1 MENTTLTPVT
11 EFHQITINEYL
22 AAKQEITK
30 RLMSMSEDYIAIGYL
45 LRQIEESEAYKY
57 ENGYKNIKEFAKAE
71 FNMSESS
78 VSRFMAIN
86 REFSK
91 GGYSKELAEEYRGF
105 GASKLSELL
114 NMSEEDRKLV
124 TATTTVATI
133 REIKEFNREAE
144 AMAAEQ
150 EEQIPGQQN
159 VEETIAA
166 YERGEFEVEKETVVA
181 EVLEQVPV
189 NTRTWSDLESV
200 LIEFFRDTPDLLN
213 EIYSMDLSNY
223 EEVVE
228 KINPSGNKTCRHKT
242 AFLFMYGY
250 GDGCI
255 LKKMGAPNT
264 NYTWPDVIKTIVD
277 IYKDTYTD
285 PGTVHKNFYSTYGE
299 AKKAAVAEVVNERKD
314 EEYRTPHPENIV
326 SLCYSCIEYETCN
339 FKSDTCKNCDIYG
352 NRAEA
357 HKTEEQRYDEEQA
370 KIDKQ
375 TAKKLQEMADEK
387 KMEKLPSDSGPREPQ
402 VHEIKLG
409 AEFFEDVLKCKKTF
423 EVRKNDRDY
432 RVGDLLLLKE
442 FKNGEE
448 TGRTCKR
455 IVGYMLEDYNGVMD
469 GYCVMAMSPV
479 SEDGQALGYVDVN
492 KVFGLI
498 ESNANG
504 VTNENEEYILVEDAI
519 SYVKVGIYRGGN
531 NE

>member
-1 MENTTLTPVT
+1 MENTTLTPVA

-45 LRQIEESEAYKY
+45 LRQIDESEAYKY
-57 ENGYKNIKEFAKAE
+57 ENGYKSLKEFAKAE

-166 YERGEFEVEKETVVA
+166 YERGEFEVDKETVVA

-189 NTRTWSDLESV
+189 NTRTWSDLEQL
-200 LIEFFRDTPDLLN
+200 LIEFFRDAPERLN
-213 EIYSMDLSNY
+213 KIYSMDLKNY

-228 KINPSGNKTCRHKT
+228 QINPSGNKTFRYKT
-242 AFLFMYGY
+242 AFIFMYGY
-250 GDGCI
+250 GDGCV

-264 NYTWPDVIKTIVD
+264 NYTWPEIIETIVG
-277 IYKDTYTD
+277 IYKETYTTPD
-285 PGTVHKNFYSTYGE
+285 TVHKNFYSLYGVE
-299 AKKAAVAEVVNERKD
+299 KKAAVVEHKEDPVE
-314 EEYRTPHPENIV
+314 EEYQTPHPESIT
-326 SLCYSCIEYETCN
+326 SICYSCTEYETCN
-339 FKSDTCKNCDIYG
+339 VKSGTCTACDQYK

-357 HKTEEQRYDEEQA
+357 NKTAEQKYDEEQA

-375 TAKKLQEMADEK
+375 TAKKLREMADEK
-387 KMEKLPSDSGPREPQ
+387 KMEKLPSDNGPREQ
-402 VHEIKLG
+402 KTHEVKLG
-409 AEFFEDVLKCKKTF
+409 AEFFEDVLHNRKTF
-423 EVRKNDRDY
+423 ELRKNDRDY
-432 RVGDLLLLKE
+432 RVGDLLVLKE

-448 TGRTCKR
+448 TGRECTR
-455 IVGYMLEDYNGVMD
+455 YINYMLEDYTGLVE
-469 GYCVMAMSPV
+469 GYCVMSIVPV
-479 SEDGQALGYVDVN
+479 
-492 KVFGLI
+492 
-498 ESNANG
+498 
-504 VTNENEEYILVEDAI
+504 NENCEQLQYADIEQICNDVKANCNGCTEDNDDYILVEDAVEFI
-519 SYVKVGIYRGGN
+519 KRGGN
-531 NE
+531 Y

>member
-1 MENTTLTPVT
+1 MDSTALTPMV

-45 LRQIEESEAYKY
+45 LRQIDESEAYKY
-57 ENGYKNIKEFAKAE
+57 ENGYKSLKEFAKAE

-114 NMSEEDRKLV
+114 NMSAEDRKLV

-200 LIEFFRDTPDLLN
+200 LIEFFRETPDLLN

-228 KINPSGNKTCRHKT
+228 KINPAGNKTCRYKT

-255 LKKMGAPNT
+255 LKKMGASNT

-285 PGTVHKNFYSTYGE
+285 PGTVHQNFYSQDKKIEETKLIE
-299 AKKAAVAEVVNERKD
+299 TPKAAV
-314 EEYRTPHPENIV
+314 EEYETPHPESIT
-326 SLCYSCIEYETCN
+326 SICYSCTEYETCN
-339 FKSDTCKNCDIYG
+339 VKKGTCVSCDQYK

-357 HKTEEQRYDEEQA
+357 YKTDEQRYDEEQA

-375 TAKKLQEMADEK
+375 TAKKLQEIADEK
-387 KMEKLPSDSGPREPQ
+387 KMEKLPSDRGPREQ
-402 VHEIKLG
+402 KTHEVKLG
-409 AEFFEDVLKCKKTF
+409 AEFFEDVLHNRKTF
-423 EVRKNDRDY
+423 ELRKNDRDY
-432 RVGDLLLLKE
+432 RVGDLLVLKE

-448 TGRTCKR
+448 TGRECTR
-455 IVGYMLEDYNGVMD
+455 YINYMLEDYTGLAE
-469 GYCVMAMSPV
+469 GYCVMSIVPV
-479 SEDGQALGYVDVN
+479 
-492 KVFGLI
+492 
-498 ESNANG
+498 
-504 VTNENEEYILVEDAI
+504 NENCEQLQYADIEQICNDVKANCNGCTEDNDDYILVEDAVEFI
-519 SYVKVGIYRGGN
+519 KRGGN
-531 NE
+531 Y

>member
-1 MENTTLTPVT
+1 MDTTLTPVV

-22 AAKQEITK
+22 EAKQEITK
-30 RLMSMSEDYIAIGYL
+30 RLMSMSDDYIAIGYL
-45 LRQIEESEAYKY
+45 LRKIEESKAYEY
-57 ENGYKNIKEFAKAE
+57 ENGYKSLKEFAKEE

-91 GGYSKELAEEYRGF
+91 DGYSKELAEEYRGF

-159 VEETIAA
+159 VEDTIAA
-166 YERGEFEVEKETVVA
+166 YERGEFEVDKETVVA

-189 NTRTWSDLESV
+189 NTRTWSDLEQL
-200 LIEFFRDTPDLLN
+200 LIEFFRDAPERLN
-213 EIYSMDLSNY
+213 KIYSMDLKNY

-228 KINPSGNKTCRHKT
+228 QINPSGNKTFRYKT
-242 AFLFMYGY
+242 AFIFMYGY
-250 GDGCI
+250 GDGCV

-264 NYTWPDVIKTIVD
+264 NYTWPEIIETIVG
-277 IYKDTYTD
+277 IYKDTYTTPD
-285 PGTVHKNFYSTYGE
+285 TVHKNFYSVYGVE
-299 AKKAAVAEVVNERKD
+299 KKAAVEEQKED
-314 EEYRTPHPENIV
+314 HTEEYKTPNPEKII
-326 SLCYSCIEYETCN
+326 SLCYSCVEYETCN
-339 FKSDTCKNCDIYG
+339 FKSDTCTGCDIYG

-357 HKTEEQRYDEEQA
+357 YKTDEQRYDEEQA
-370 KIDKQ
+370 KIDKE
-375 TAKKLQEMADEK
+375 TAKKLRDIEDEK
-387 KMEKLPSDSGPREPQ
+387 KMERLPSDSGPREPQ

-409 AEFFEDVLKCKKTF
+409 AEFFDDVLKCKKTF
-423 EVRKNDRDY
+423 EVRKDDRDY
-432 RVGDLLLLKE
+432 QVGDLLVLKE

-448 TGRTCKR
+448 TGRICKR
-455 IVGYMLEDYNGVMD
+455 CVGYILKDYNGVMD
-469 GYCVMAMSPV
+469 GYCVMAMAPMGEEIKKILFNHDSYPYCPHCGN
-479 SEDGQALGYVDVN
+479 EFETYPYGKIKRGYCYVCG
-492 KVFGLI
+492 K
-498 ESNANG
+498 E
-504 VTNENEEYILVEDAI
+504 VTNE
-519 SYVKVGIYRGGN
+519 
-531 NE
+531 

>member
-1 MENTTLTPVT
+1 MENTTLTPVA

-189 NTRTWSDLESV
+189 NTRTWSDLEQL
-200 LIEFFRDTPDLLN
+200 LIEFFRETPDLLN
-213 EIYSMDLSNY
+213 EIYSTDLSNY

-228 KINPSGNKTCRHKT
+228 KINPAGNKTCRHKT
-242 AFLFMYGY
+242 VFLFMYGY

-299 AKKAAVAEVVNERKD
+299 TTKAAVAEVVNERKD

-375 TAKKLQEMADEK
+375 TAKKLREMADEK
-387 KMEKLPSDSGPREPQ
+387 KMEKLPSDNGPREQ
-402 VHEIKLG
+402 KTHEVKLG
-409 AEFFEDVLKCKKTF
+409 AEFFEDVLHNRKTF
-423 EVRKNDRDY
+423 ELRKNDRDY
-432 RVGDLLLLKE
+432 RVGDLLVLKE

-448 TGRTCKR
+448 TGRECTR
-455 IVGYMLEDYNGVMD
+455 YINYMLEDYTGLVE
-469 GYCVMAMSPV
+469 GYCVMSIVPV
-479 SEDGQALGYVDVN
+479 
-492 KVFGLI
+492 
-498 ESNANG
+498 
-504 VTNENEEYILVEDAI
+504 NENCEQLQYADIEQICNDVKANCNGCTEDNDDYILVEDAVEFI
-519 SYVKVGIYRGGN
+519 KRGGN
-531 NE
+531 Y

>member
-1 MENTTLTPVT
+1 MENTTLAPVA

-144 AMAAEQ
+144 AMAAV
-150 EEQIPGQQN
+150 EEQIPEQQN

-166 YERGEFEVEKETVVA
+166 YERGEFVGGLDTSTQESETVVA

-189 NTRTWSDLESV
+189 NTRTWSDLEQL
-200 LIEFFRDTPDLLN
+200 LIEFFRDAPERLN
-213 EIYSMDLSNY
+213 KIYSMDLKNY

-228 KINPSGNKTCRHKT
+228 QINPSGNKTFRYKT
-242 AFLFMYGY
+242 AFIFMYGY
-250 GDGCI
+250 GDGCV

-264 NYTWPDVIKTIVD
+264 NYTWPEIIETIVG
-277 IYKDTYTD
+277 IYKETYTTPD
-285 PGTVHKNFYSTYGE
+285 TVHKNFYSVYGVE
-299 AKKAAVAEVVNERKD
+299 KKAAVVKEDPVE
-314 EEYRTPHPENIV
+314 EEYQTPHPESIT
-326 SLCYSCIEYETCN
+326 SICYSCTEYETCN
-339 FKSDTCKNCDIYG
+339 VKKGTCVSCDRYK

-357 HKTEEQRYDEEQA
+357 NKTAEQKYDEEQA

-387 KMEKLPSDSGPREPQ
+387 KMEKLPSAARPREPQ
-402 VHEIKLG
+402 THELKLG
-409 AEFFEDVLKCKKTF
+409 AEFFQDVLYCRKTF
-423 EVRKNDRDY
+423 ELRKNDRDY
-432 RVGDLLLLKE
+432 RVGDSLVFKE

-448 TGRTCKR
+448 TGRECKR
-455 IVGYMLEDYNGVMD
+455 NICYMLEDYTGLME
-469 GYCVMAMSPV
+469 GYCIM
-479 SEDGQALGYVDVN
+479 
-492 KVFGLI
+492 GL
-498 ESNANG
+498 
-504 VTNENEEYILVEDAI
+504 
-519 SYVKVGIYRGGN
+519 
-531 NE
+531 

>member
-1 MENTTLTPVT
+1 MENTTLAPVA

-30 RLMSMSEDYIAIGYL
+30 RLVSMSEDYIAIGYL
-45 LRQIEESEAYKY
+45 LRQIEESKAYKY

-144 AMAAEQ
+144 AMAAV

-166 YERGEFEVEKETVVA
+166 YERGEFVGGLDTSTQESETVVA

-189 NTRTWSDLESV
+189 NTRNWSDLEIL
-200 LIEFFRDTPDLLN
+200 LIEFFRGTPELLN
-213 EIYSMDLSNY
+213 KIYSMDLKNY

-228 KINPSGNKTCRHKT
+228 QINPSGNKTFRYKT
-242 AFLFMYGY
+242 AFIFMYGY
-250 GDGCI
+250 GDGCV

-264 NYTWPDVIKTIVD
+264 NYTWPEIIETIVG
-277 IYKDTYTD
+277 IYKETYTTPD
-285 PGTVHKNFYSTYGE
+285 TVHKNFYSVYGVE
-299 AKKAAVAEVVNERKD
+299 KKAAVVK
-314 EEYRTPHPENIV
+314 EETVKEETSKAAVKEYETPHPIRVE
-326 SLCYSCIEYETCN
+326 SKCYTCTEYEVCEL
-339 FKSDTCKNCDIYG
+339 KSDNCEECDVY
-352 NRAEA
+352 NDRREA
-357 HKTEEQRYDEEQA
+357 YKTDEQRYDEEQA

-387 KMEKLPSDSGPREPQ
+387 KMEKLPSDRGPREPQ
-402 VHEIKLG
+402 THELKLG
-409 AEFFEDVLKCKKTF
+409 AEFFQDVLYCRKTF
-423 EVRKNDRDY
+423 ELRKNDRDY
-432 RVGDLLLLKE
+432 RVGDSLVFKE

-448 TGRTCKR
+448 TGRECKR
-455 IVGYMLEDYNGVMD
+455 NICYMLEDYTGLME
-469 GYCVMAMSPV
+469 GYCIM
-479 SEDGQALGYVDVN
+479 
-492 KVFGLI
+492 GL
-498 ESNANG
+498 
-504 VTNENEEYILVEDAI
+504 
-519 SYVKVGIYRGGN
+519 
-531 NE
+531 

>member
-1 MENTTLTPVT
+1 MENTTLTPMV

-45 LRQIEESEAYKY
+45 LRQIDESEAYKY
-57 ENGYKNIKEFAKAE
+57 ENGYKSLKEFAKAE

-144 AMAAEQ
+144 AMAVEQ

-166 YERGEFEVEKETVVA
+166 YERGDFEVDKETVVA
-181 EVLEQVPV
+181 EALEQVPV

-200 LIEFFRDTPDLLN
+200 LIEFFRETPDLLN

-228 KINPSGNKTCRHKT
+228 KINPSGNKTFRYKT
-242 AFLFMYGY
+242 AFIFMYGY
-250 GDGCI
+250 GDGCV

-264 NYTWPDVIKTIVD
+264 NYTWPEIIETIAG
-277 IYKDTYTD
+277 IYKDTYTTPD
-285 PGTVHKNFYSTYGE
+285 TVHKNFYSVYGVE
-299 AKKAAVAEVVNERKD
+299 KKAAVEEQKEDPA
-314 EEYRTPHPENIV
+314 EEYKTPNPEKII
-326 SLCYSCIEYETCN
+326 SLCYSCVEYETCN
-339 FKSDTCKNCDIYG
+339 FKSGTCTRCDLYS

-357 HKTEEQRYDEEQA
+357 NKTDEQRYDEEQA
-370 KIDKQ
+370 KIDKE
-375 TAKKLQEMADEK
+375 TAKKLQVMEDEK
-387 KMEKLPSDSGPREPQ
+387 KMGKLPSDSGPREAQ

-409 AEFFEDVLKCKKTF
+409 AEFFDDVLKCKKTF

-455 IVGYMLEDYNGVMD
+455 RVGYMLEDYNGVMD
-469 GYCVMAMSPV
+469 GYCVMAMAPI

-519 SYVKVGIYRGGN
+519 SYVKIGIYRGGN

>member
-1 MENTTLTPVT
+1 MDSTALAPVT

-45 LRQIEESEAYKY
+45 LRQIDESEAYKY
-57 ENGYKNIKEFAKAE
+57 ENGYKSLKEFAKAE

-200 LIEFFRDTPDLLN
+200 LIEFFRETPDLLN

-228 KINPSGNKTCRHKT
+228 KINPAGNKTCRYKT

-264 NYTWPDVIKTIVD
+264 NYTWPEIIETIVG
-277 IYKDTYTD
+277 IYKDTYTTPD
-285 PGTVHKNFYSTYGE
+285 TVHKNFYSVYGVE
-299 AKKAAVAEVVNERKD
+299 KKATVVVHKED
-314 EEYRTPHPENIV
+314 PVEEEYQTPHPESIT
-326 SLCYSCIEYETCN
+326 SICYSCTEYETCN
-339 FKSDTCKNCDIYG
+339 VKSGTCTACDQYK

-357 HKTEEQRYDEEQA
+357 NKTAEQKYDEEQA

-387 KMEKLPSDSGPREPQ
+387 KMEKLPSDRGPREAQ
-402 VHEIKLG
+402 VHEVKIG
-409 AEFFEDVLKCKKTF
+409 AEFFEDVVYDRKTF
-423 EVRKNDRDY
+423 ELRKKDRDY
-432 RVGDLLLLKE
+432 RVGDWLLLKE
-442 FKNGEE
+442 FKAGEE
-448 TGRTCKR
+448 TGRECKR
-455 IVGYMLEDYNGVMD
+455 YINYILEDYTGLVD
-469 GYCVMAMSPV
+469 GYCIMGIIPMD
-479 SEDGQALGYVDVN
+479 EDD
-492 KVFGLI
+492 
-498 ESNANG
+498 
-504 VTNENEEYILVEDAI
+504 ENEY
-519 SYVKVGIYRGGN
+519 
-531 NE
+531 

>member
-1 MENTTLTPVT
+1 MDSTALAPVV

-45 LRQIEESEAYKY
+45 LRQIDESEAYKY
-57 ENGYKNIKEFAKAE
+57 ENGYKSLKEFAKAE

-114 NMSEEDRKLV
+114 NMSAEDRKLV

-150 EEQIPGQQN
+150 EEQTPGQQN

-200 LIEFFRDTPDLLN
+200 LIEFFRETPDLLN

-228 KINPSGNKTCRHKT
+228 KINPAGNKTCRYKT

-264 NYTWPDVIKTIVD
+264 NYTWPEIIETIVG
-277 IYKDTYTD
+277 IYKDTYTTPD
-285 PGTVHKNFYSTYGE
+285 TVHKNFYSVYGVE
-299 AKKAAVAEVVNERKD
+299 KKATVVVHKED
-314 EEYRTPHPENIV
+314 PVEEEYQTPHPESIT
-326 SLCYSCIEYETCN
+326 SICYSCTEYETCN
-339 FKSDTCKNCDIYG
+339 VKSGICTACDQYK

-357 HKTEEQRYDEEQA
+357 NKTAEQKYDEEQA

-387 KMEKLPSDSGPREPQ
+387 KMEKLPSDRGPREAQ
-402 VHEIKLG
+402 VHEVKIG
-409 AEFFEDVLKCKKTF
+409 AEFFEDVVYDRKTF
-423 EVRKNDRDY
+423 ELRKKDRDY
-432 RVGDLLLLKE
+432 RVGDWLLLKE
-442 FKNGEE
+442 FKAGEE
-448 TGRTCKR
+448 TGRECKR
-455 IVGYMLEDYNGVMD
+455 YINYILEDYTGLVD
-469 GYCVMAMSPV
+469 GYCIMGIIPMD
-479 SEDGQALGYVDVN
+479 EDD
-492 KVFGLI
+492 
-498 ESNANG
+498 
-504 VTNENEEYILVEDAI
+504 ENEY
-519 SYVKVGIYRGGN
+519 
-531 NE
+531 